1 MQGPYPGSKWSGQ
14 GSEVKNLFA
23 PAQTAGEEL
32 QMQSQTLARTGF
44 SEAING
50 PEEDGEVLPFQ
61 RKPPHRVSERDLASF
76 DQLLTADEVAARL
89 RVSKDWV
96 WDHSSRKTPRLPVIR
111 MGDGALRYR
120 SSAIEA
126 FISERERLSFHRSKR
141 R

>member
-1 MQGPYPGSKWSGQ
+1 
-14 GSEVKNLFA
+14 
-23 PAQTAGEEL
+23 
-32 QMQSQTLARTGF
+32 MQSQPLTRIGV
-44 SEAING
+44 SEAINR
-50 PEEDGEVLPFQ
+50 PEENGEVLPFQ

-76 DQLLTADEVAARL
+76 DPLLTADEVAARL

-126 FISERERLSFHRSKR
+126 FIGERERLSFHRSKR

>member
-1 MQGPYPGSKWSGQ
+1 
-14 GSEVKNLFA
+14 
-23 PAQTAGEEL
+23 
-32 QMQSQTLARTGF
+32 MQSQTHDRIDV
-44 SEAING
+44 SEGIDRPNG
-50 PEEDGEVLPFQ
+50 NGEVMPFQ
-61 RKPPHRVSERDLASF
+61 RKPPHRVSERDLTSF
-76 DQLLTADEVAARL
+76 DPLLTADEVAARL

-141 R
+141 L

>member
-1 MQGPYPGSKWSGQ
+1 MR
-14 GSEVKNLFA
+14 
-23 PAQTAGEEL
+23 
-32 QMQSQTLARTGF
+32 SQTLAPIDV
-44 SEAING
+44 SEAINR
-50 PEEDGEVLPFQ
+50 PEENSEVLLFQ
-61 RKPPHRVSERDLASF
+61 RKPPHRVSERDLASL
-76 DQLLTADEVAARL
+76 DPLLTADEVAARL

-126 FISERERLSFHRSKR
+126 FISERELLSFHRSKR

>member
-1 MQGPYPGSKWSGQ
+1 MQR
-14 GSEVKNLFA
+14 SEYAFCVRANEWR
-23 PAQTAGEEL
+23 GIE
-32 QMQSQTLARTGF
+32 MQPQTLAGTDV
-44 SEAING
+44 SEAMDG
-50 PEEDGEVLPFQ
+50 PQQDGEVRPFQ
-61 RKPPHRVSERDLASF
+61 RKPPHRVSERDFASF
-76 DQLLTADEVAARL
+76 DPLLTADEVADRL